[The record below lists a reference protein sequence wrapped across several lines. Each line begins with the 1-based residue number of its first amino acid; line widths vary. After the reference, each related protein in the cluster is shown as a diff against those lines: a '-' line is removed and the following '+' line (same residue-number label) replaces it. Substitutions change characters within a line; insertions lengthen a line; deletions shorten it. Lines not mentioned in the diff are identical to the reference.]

1 MPAVCSP
8 SGIGAPGLG
17 SPFAIAKV
25 RQSPRLLLAARAIG
39 FARNTDVIAASVT
52 VPLTLIWIKHR
63 EIGAQVGCT
72 WCSLQMEKADEI
84 CHKGCPCSFV
94 LRVCGNAL
102 PRLVWTRRHLT
113 VSRERPGT
121 GRPPADARERCGC
134 RAPTYAAGC
143 VRRWDHRCR
152 RDRHGRRDRYR
163 TLLWWSGRLFRW
175 SLRGLRLPRARLRD
189 PQWLCLPARYNGTTR
204 RRLAVP
210 LPVEVKEAAVRA
222 AFLLFSP
229 IVTQIVRRRSSP

>member
-1 MPAVCSP
+1 MRNRLNARKPDCAIV
-8 SGIGAPGLG
+8 PGCNTWLQFFLFIWDRRAR
-17 SPFAIAKV
+17 SWETIH
-25 RQSPRLLLAARAIG
+25 PRLQKRRHNRWLLRPTRSIG
-39 FARNTDVIAASVT
+39 SARNADVIIASATLPV
-52 VPLTLIWIKHR
+52 TLIWIKHR

-143 VRRWDHRCR
+143 VRRRDHRCR
-152 RDRHGRRDRYR
+152 RDRHGRRDRCR
-163 TLLWWSGRLFRW
+163 TLLWWSGLLFRW
-175 SLRGLRLPRARLRD
+175 SLRGLRLPVQDYATRNGFVCRPGTMVRLD
-189 PQWLCLPARYNGTTR
+189 DGLQYPCQ
-204 RRLAVP
+204 
-210 LPVEVKEAAVRA
+210 
-222 AFLLFSP
+222 
-229 IVTQIVRRRSSP
+229 